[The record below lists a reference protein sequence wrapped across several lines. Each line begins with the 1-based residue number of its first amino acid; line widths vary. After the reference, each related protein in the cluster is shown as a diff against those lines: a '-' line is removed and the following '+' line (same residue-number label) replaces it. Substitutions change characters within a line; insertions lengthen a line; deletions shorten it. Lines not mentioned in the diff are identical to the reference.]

1 MRISDW
7 SSDVCSSDLV
17 DAVGEALAKLKT
29 RFVHDDPGQSYRRDG
44 PVAVAHFEDN
54 DADAGGNEDVRDLRI
69 LRQRRVADLMAK
81 FLSALETGGCCRYG
95 SSHSAGIEPMVCV
108 IKERSRAN
116 PSVEPSLGWTYLYR
130 VALARARAQTD

>member
-1 MRISDW
+1 MRISGW
-7 SSDVCSSDLV
+7 TSDVCSADLVYCLEHHPGGLDAAVAAFKEALAGPNV

-44 PVAVAHFEDN
+44 PVAVARFEDN

-81 FLSALETGGCCRYG
+81 FLSALETGG
-95 SSHSAGIEPMVCV
+95 
-108 IKERSRAN
+108 
-116 PSVEPSLGWTYLYR
+116 
-130 VALARARAQTD
+130 

>member
-7 SSDVCSSDLV
+7 SSDVCSSDLLVYCLEHHPGGLDAAIAAFKEALAGPHV

-44 PVAVAHFEDN
+44 PVAVARFEDN

-81 FLSALETGGCCRYG
+81 FLSALETGG
-95 SSHSAGIEPMVCV
+95 
-108 IKERSRAN
+108 
-116 PSVEPSLGWTYLYR
+116 
-130 VALARARAQTD
+130 